1 MAAQFPHSEDA
12 DPACGFTIGLA
23 LLDASTGKLGAALL
37 HLADDLEEALGV
49 YERTFAPQQP
59 DGIAQ
64 ARDIRVQRIMP
75 PIPSAAE
82 STVPEEAARIAGAFP
97 GHVRPLYA
105 LAVTDAYACTPAEH
119 ALMRLTASCRE
130 AGVPWGG
137 GLACGGGSLIEPCA
151 RGPRMGRMRRTRSER
166 IDQLI
171 AAIRSRRA
179 VNDMIDGPASG
190 ILLAPCPLPAPL
202 YPLATNFYER
212 HCP

>member
-1 MAAQFPHSEDA
+1 M
-12 DPACGFTIGLA
+12 
-23 LLDASTGKLGAALL
+23 L

-64 ARDIRVQRIMP
+64 ARHIRVQRIMP

-82 STVPEEAARIAGAFP
+82 STGPEEAARIAGAFP

-119 ALMRLTASCRE
+119 ALMRLTAFVARPASPGRRILR
-130 AGVPWGG
+130 GG
-137 GLACGGGSLIEPCA
+137 GALIEPCA

-190 ILLAPCPLPAPL
+190 ILLAHAPSPHPSTL
-202 YPLATNFYER
+202 
-212 HCP
+212 

>member
-1 MAAQFPHSEDA
+1 MPIPLAGPPSASHCSTRAQGSSEPHCSTSRTTSRR
-12 DPACGFTIGLA
+12 PS
-23 LLDASTGKLGAALL
+23 ASTSA
-37 HLADDLEEALGV
+37 
-49 YERTFAPQQP
+49 RSPPQQP

-64 ARDIRVQRIMP
+64 TRDIRVQRIVP

-82 STVPEEAARIAGAFP
+82 SAGPEEAARIAGALP

-105 LAVTDAYACTPAEH
+105 LAATDAYACTPAEH
-119 ALMRLTASCRE
+119 ALMRLAASCRE

-151 RGPRMGRMRRTRSER
+151 RSPRMGRMRRARSER

-179 VNDMIDGPASG
+179 VNDMIDGPVSG

-202 YPLATNFYER
+202 YPLATSFYER

>member
-1 MAAQFPHSEDA
+1 MAAQFPHSGM
-12 DPACGFTIGLA
+12 PIPLA
-23 LLDASTGKLGAALL
+23 GSPSASHCSTRAQGSSEP
-37 HLADDLEEALGV
+37 HCSTSRTTSREALGV

-64 ARDIRVQRIMP
+64 ARDIRVQRIVP

-82 STVPEEAARIAGAFP
+82 STGPEEAARIAGAFP

-105 LAVTDAYACTPAEH
+105 LAATDTYACTPAEH

-151 RGPRMGRMRRTRSER
+151 RGPRMGRMRRARPS
-166 IDQLI
+166 
-171 AAIRSRRA
+171 
-179 VNDMIDGPASG
+179 AS
-190 ILLAPCPLPAPL
+190 
-202 YPLATNFYER
+202 TS
-212 HCP
+212 

>member
-1 MAAQFPHSEDA
+1 MPIPLAGSPSASHCSTRAQGSSEPHCSTSRTTSRR
-12 DPACGFTIGLA
+12 PS
-23 LLDASTGKLGAALL
+23 ASTSA
-37 HLADDLEEALGV
+37 
-49 YERTFAPQQP
+49 RSPPQQP

-64 ARDIRVQRIMP
+64 ARDIRVQRIVP

-82 STVPEEAARIAGAFP
+82 STGPEEAARIAGAFP

-105 LAVTDAYACTPAEH
+105 LAATDTYACTPAEH

-151 RGPRMGRMRRTRSER
+151 RGPRMSRMRRARSER